1 MQCQLWLDCAKS
13 GSGHDE
19 TKYQMWDWARH
30 LENENLLC
38 CYAHFGHKI
47 YGKLY
52 WPIKEIEPPLQLNC
66 EIIWLRKKSCME
78 CFLCHHL
85 PWSSPFFMSPNI
97 RIKTASRPLLFRGKK
112 SSNNIQFNSGYCITV
127 SAISQKHL
135 ILISWPKS
143 SQADRRNNEVHL
155 TSSFSIHHN

>member
-66 EIIWLRKKSCME
+66 EIIWLRKKSGME
-78 CFLCHHL
+78 CFCATTFLDHPHFSCHRIY
-85 PWSSPFFMSPNI
+85 PNKNC
-97 RIKTASRPLLFRGKK
+97 IKASFIPRKK
-112 SSNNIQFNSGYCITV
+112 VVTIYSLILGTV

-143 SQADRRNNEVHL
+143 SQADHGNNEVHL